1 MDKPGFALVAL
12 PGKRRAIIETAQEL
26 DRRGFANIYCPSYA
40 DGLSLCLAIA
50 MSTERIEIASG
61 IAVIYT
67 RHASEMAATAGFVNE
82 MAGGRFKL
90 GLGVA
95 HEPGLRKMGI
105 RPGGPV
111 SDMRAYVEQ
120 LKAAGQDPSF
130 PPVLL
135 ATLRRKMT
143 ALAGEVADGAL
154 WANAALSH
162 MPASLAAIPAERR
175 EAFIVGNLA
184 PCSVSDDRGAAL
196 AAIQRALRLYM
207 TLPNYQNYFSEAGYG
222 EEVERARAA
231 LAADDKQA
239 LADSVSER
247 MAEDIGLLGTA
258 SQVREKV
265 EAWHAAGVE
274 APDAVR
280 LFRHRRPGAR
290 GRRGRGHLR
299 LRASIAGF
307 DWASTECAG

>member
-12 PGKRRAIIETAQEL
+12 PGRRRDLLKTAQDL

-61 IAVIYT
+61 IAVIYM
-67 RHASEMAATAGFVNE
+67 RHASEMAATAGFINE
-82 MAGGRFKL
+82 MADGRFKL

-95 HEPGLRKMGI
+95 HEPSLRKMGI
-105 RPGGPV
+105 TPGGPV
-111 SDMRAYVEQ
+111 SDMRAYVET
-120 LKAAGQDPSF
+120 LKGAAQDPSF
-130 PPVLL
+130 PPLLL

-162 MPASLAAIPAERR
+162 MPASLAAVPAERR
-175 EAFIVGNLA
+175 EGFIVGNLA
-184 PCSVSDDRGAAL
+184 PCAVSEDRGAAL

-207 TLPNYQNYFSEAGYG
+207 SLPNYQNYFAETGYG

-231 LAADDKQA
+231 IVAGDKKA

-247 MAEDIGLLGTA
+247 MADDIGVFGTA
-258 SQVREKV
+258 AQVRDKV
-265 EAWHAAGVE
+265 EAWHAAGVKPLTLS
-274 APDAVR
+274 AYSATGDQARAVEEV
-280 LFRHRRPGAR
+280 A
-290 GRRGRGHLR
+290 
-299 LRASIAGF
+299 AVF
-307 DWASTECAG
+307 D

>member
-12 PGKRRAIIETAQEL
+12 PGRRRALLETAQDL

-50 MSTERIEIASG
+50 MSTERIEIASA
-61 IAVIYT
+61 IAVIYM
-67 RHASEMAATAGFVNE
+67 RHASEMAATAGFINE
-82 MAGGRFKL
+82 MADGRFKL

-95 HEPGLRKMGI
+95 HEPSLRKVGVT
-105 RPGGPV
+105 PGGPV

-120 LKAAGQDPSF
+120 LKAAAQDASF

-154 WANAALSH
+154 WANASLAH
-162 MPASLAAIPAERR
+162 MPESLSAIPAERR
-175 EAFIVGNLA
+175 DEFIVGNMA

-196 AAIQRALRLYM
+196 AAIQRSLRLYM
-207 TLPNYQNYFSEAGYG
+207 SLPNYQNYFTEAGYG
-222 EEVERARAA
+222 EEVERGKAA
-231 LAADDKQA
+231 IAEGDKQA
-239 LADSVSER
+239 LADSVSEG
-247 MAEDIGLLGTA
+247 MADDIGVFGTA

-265 EAWHAAGVE
+265 EAWHAAGVKPLTLS
-274 APDAVR
+274 AYSATGDQARAVEEV
-280 LFRHRRPGAR
+280 A
-290 GRRGRGHLR
+290 
-299 LRASIAGF
+299 AIF
-307 DWASTECAG
+307 D